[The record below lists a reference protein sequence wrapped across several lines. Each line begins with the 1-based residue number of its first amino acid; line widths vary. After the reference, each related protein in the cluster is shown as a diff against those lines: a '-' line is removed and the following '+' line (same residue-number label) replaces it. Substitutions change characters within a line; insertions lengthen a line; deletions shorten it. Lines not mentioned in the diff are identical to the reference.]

1 MVRAVDPH
9 RRVKYSR
16 ISWMDFV
23 MSAEDKGDGPGRGQ
37 ISPEEREAIRR
48 RSSDIGRELDA
59 VKARNAPA
67 GEVDRQRG
75 AAFGKA
81 FSFAAEL
88 IVGVAFGAAIG
99 WGLDRYFGT
108 KPWLMVLFVISA
120 FVVAILHR
128 TSEVDGVAIQ
138 QEFLRKSCFASVG
151 MRNDREGAASGDFL
165 GRR

>member
-9 RRVKYSR
+9 RRVKDSR
-16 ISWMDFV
+16 ISWMDFA

-37 ISPEEREAIRR
+37 ISPEDREAIRR

-59 VKARNAPA
+59 VKARNTPA
-67 GEVDRQRG
+67 AEVDKRRG

-88 IVGVAFGAAIG
+88 IVGVAFGAFVG

-108 KPWLMVLFVISA
+108 KPWLMVLFLVLGFAAGLMNVIRRAQEAEAQNADLQRSA
-120 FVVAILHR
+120 P
-128 TSEVDGVAIQ
+128 
-138 QEFLRKSCFASVG
+138 SVP
-151 MRNDREGAASGDFL
+151 DDEDDDK
-165 GRR
+165 